1 MGFKIKLQIE
11 AKKIRTYSFIVFFL
25 VLIDQITKMWA
36 IDRFK
41 YAPAVSYMNDFF
53 RFEYA
58 ENTGAFLSFGANFSE
73 FWRIAFF
80 VVLTGVFI
88 GFSIFYILT
97 KKLSTMSQLGFVLI
111 IAGGIGNL
119 IDRAF
124 RGYVVD
130 FMNMG
135 IGSLRTG
142 IFNIAD
148 MAIVLGIIVL
158 FLVKEDKHD
167 GTN

>member
-1 MGFKIKLQIE
+1 MKPTSKLALSPKRIQL
-11 AKKIRTYSFIVFFL
+11 YSLLIFVL
-25 VLIDQITKMWA
+25 VLIDQLTKIWA

-41 YAPAVSYMNDFF
+41 NALPEIYLNDFF

-58 ENTGAFLSFGANFSE
+58 ENTGAFLSFGSNFSE

-80 VVLTGVFI
+80 VILTGIFI
-88 GFSIFYILT
+88 GVSIYYILT
-97 KKLSTMSQLGFVLI
+97 KKLSTWSQAGFVLI
-111 IAGGIGNL
+111 ISGGIGNL
-119 IDRAF
+119 IDRSF

-142 IFNIAD
+142 IFNVAD
-148 MAIVLGIIVL
+148 MAIVAGILIL
-158 FLVKEDKHD
+158 FLVKEKHD
-167 GTN
+167 ESH

>member
-1 MGFKIKLQIE
+1 MKSTKQWALDGKRIKI
-11 AKKIRTYSFIVFFL
+11 YSIVVTIL
-25 VLIDQITKMWA
+25 VLCDQITKFWA
-36 IDRFK
+36 IHRFK
-41 YAPAVSYMNDFF
+41 NSFPITYFNDFF

-80 VVLTGVFI
+80 VILTGIFI
-88 GFSIFYILT
+88 GFSIYYILT
-97 KKLSTMSQLGFVLI
+97 KKLSTLSQIGFVFI
-111 IAGGIGNL
+111 ISGGIGNL
-119 IDRAF
+119 IDRSF

-148 MAIVLGIIVL
+148 MAIVLGIVML
-158 FLVKEDKHD
+158 FLVKEPHD
-167 GTN
+167 GNH